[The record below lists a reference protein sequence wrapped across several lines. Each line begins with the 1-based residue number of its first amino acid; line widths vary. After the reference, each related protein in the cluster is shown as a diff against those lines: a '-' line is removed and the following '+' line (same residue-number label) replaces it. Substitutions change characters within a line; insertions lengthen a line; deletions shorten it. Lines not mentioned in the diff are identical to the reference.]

1 LDAWKE
7 AITAGSAGTRK
18 PVAPV
23 LMCMDTFDGG
33 TAVPVIWQTK
43 YADLVKKNGGTIE
56 IKEYPNDD
64 HFSLPNSCAP
74 DALKW
79 LNGLF

>member
-1 LDAWKE
+1 
-7 AITAGSAGTRK
+7 
-18 PVAPV
+18 
-23 LMCMDTFDGG
+23 MDTFKGG
-33 TAVPVIWQTK
+33 LTVPDIWQTN
-43 YADLVKKNGGTIE
+43 YAKLVEELGGTVE

>member
-1 LDAWKE
+1 
-7 AITAGSAGTRK
+7 
-18 PVAPV
+18 
-23 LMCMDTFDGG
+23 
-33 TAVPVIWQTK
+33 
-43 YADLVKKNGGTIE
+43 VKKNGGTIE

>member
-1 LDAWKE
+1 
-7 AITAGSAGTRK
+7 
-18 PVAPV
+18 
-23 LMCMDTFDGG
+23 MCMDTLDGG

-43 YADLVKKNGGTIE
+43 YADLVKKLGGTIE
-56 IKEYPNDD
+56 TKEYPNDD

-74 DALKW
+74 DAHAW

>member
-1 LDAWKE
+1 
-7 AITAGSAGTRK
+7 
-18 PVAPV
+18 
-23 LMCMDTFDGG
+23 MDTFDGG

-43 YADLVKKNGGTIE
+43 YADLVKKSGGTIE

-64 HFSLPNSCAP
+64 HFSLPNSCAH

-79 LNGLF
+79 LKGLF